1 MHGTPKYAFSHL
13 VSLVL
18 SISAHE
24 EQMRFTSAWEFFFE
38 FELHPLDYF
47 KAMFLIH
54 WSSTDCRL
62 DEDLERYQSALVKYV
77 SFGEC
82 T

>member
-1 MHGTPKYAFSHL
+1 M
-13 VSLVL
+13 L
-18 SISAHE
+18 SISTHE
-24 EQMRFTSAWEFFFE
+24 EQMRFTSAGEFFFE

-62 DEDLERYQSALVKYV
+62 DEDLKRYQSAMVE
-77 SFGEC
+77 SASIGEC